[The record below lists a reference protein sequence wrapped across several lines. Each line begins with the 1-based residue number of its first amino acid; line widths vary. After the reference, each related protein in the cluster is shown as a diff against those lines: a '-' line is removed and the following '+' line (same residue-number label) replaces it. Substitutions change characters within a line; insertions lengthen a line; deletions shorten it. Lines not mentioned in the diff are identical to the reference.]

1 MDDRSRAK
9 WQRRGA
15 AWWTGVLV
23 FACLPAAVEASPITS
38 YAAVSSG
45 TTTGTVF
52 GPRWQAFLAG
62 GPALWAVEMPPPF
75 PSHIKLATEDGQIV
89 ETPFVEYLIW
99 RRDLDPCAV
108 RLLPPEYRADFEQSA
123 ADLDSRAA
131 DVASVLTIAG
141 AAIAYQ
147 RRRARVL

>member
-62 GPALWAVEMPPPF
+62 GPALWAVEAPPPF

-99 RRDLDPCAV
+99 RRDLDPA
-108 RLLPPEYRADFEQSA
+108 RFDYYHPNIGPILSSLPQTLIPEPPMLPLA
-123 ADLDSRAA
+123 
-131 DVASVLTIAG
+131 LTIAG